1 MWVIAGKILSLCY
14 RSLKILRQDSWNQIS
29 SIIVPVIVLSTCEI
43 LRDRGPNSAQILCP
57 WPVIYRNSYKILLF
71 LISQKS
77 FQNINRDAENHTLFP
92 STQSAS
98 VSLTSHQF
106 RNHVAHHLWNTNKWG
121 ELSSRPHDSPLCVE
135 LFNSWLGCLLSSIH
149 TYNDREGVRS
159 NVWPPCSKK
168 GQEKSQAKHW
178 SKDILKCCQKI
189 SELSGLPPTR
199 KDSVCLCLWALSSV
213 LWSCFSF
220 HNVDTAYIVSIVWLV
235 SFLSV

>member
-1 MWVIAGKILSLCY
+1 MQCTNVHKHIYSIYY
-14 RSLKILRQDSWNQIS
+14 RETTQQ

-106 RNHVAHHLWNTNKWG
+106 RNPVAHHLWNTNKWG

-199 KDSVCLCLWALSSV
+199 KDSVSVSEPSPLCFGLASPFIMLI
-213 LWSCFSF
+213 LL
-220 HNVDTAYIVSIVWLV
+220 IL
-235 SFLSV
+235 